1 MSRKIEITVVG
12 SRCVYV
18 NDHRVAGKKPYVSEN
33 LPQWSFTVDEDEILR
48 ALGRTPTPV
57 QQGCICPPTSERTC
71 QNQLCPRKAL
81 PTPFPATARAILENP
96 DG

>member
-18 NDHRVAGKKPYVSEN
+18 NDTRVAGNKPYVSEN

-48 ALGRTPTPV
+48 ALGRTPTP
-57 QQGCICPPTSERTC
+57 PPTEEG
-71 QNQLCPRKAL
+71 L
-81 PTPFPATARAILENP
+81 
-96 DG
+96 